1 MAKKSAPKNPVNTKN
16 PFAAN
21 TRLQAIVIAA
31 FAFLLYAHTISFDYA
46 ADDGMVILGHSIV
59 KKGFAGIPELLTSD
73 SFRGLDEA
81 EGRTETRRTYRPL
94 SFISFAIEYQFF
106 QKNPAVSHTLN
117 VLCYALL
124 GAIVLFLLRRL
135 LLTHIDSSR
144 KHNFTWNILPFVVSC
159 LFVAHP
165 IHTEVVANI
174 KSRDE
179 IFALLFLLLSLLS
192 ALKYYDTNDLKQLCF
207 SSLSFMLALLSKESA
222 VTFLPVFPLALW
234 WYGHR
239 WNEHST
245 QKTLDWKRLALV
257 CAPLVILALGYLA
270 IWFGIIGRVEDKL
283 YYDTLNNPFA
293 NATFAGRTATAT
305 GIMGL
310 YFLKSL
316 FPVTLSTGYT
326 YNEIPL
332 VDWSNFTALGA
343 AVIILLLLVGGA
355 YLLVVRKNIVGLC
368 ALAWCST
375 LAIASNYFVY
385 AGGLLGERFL
395 FTPSLFAM
403 LALGVGAA
411 LAQERLPK
419 ERRVWVMLALVAFG
433 GIYSVKTF
441 ARATDWKS
449 TETLLR
455 ADVENTPNSIHLRR
469 MYGGLLLQKSGT
481 ATQGVPSQDR
491 ASQFDARKNIRAAE
505 EQFRAGLRI
514 NPTIAPSLVNGIGNI
529 FAAERRYDSAIA
541 YFRAALRL
549 NPNNTVYQKNLANAL
564 SVQSRIFFSQNSPEA
579 SNNALLLMYESAQ
592 ILPTDSTLSNLGA
605 MFAQQNRIDSAI
617 VYLEKALALNPNL
630 ARARSNLAVCLKKR
644 DAATSR

>member
-1 MAKKSAPKNPVNTKN
+1 MAKKTAPKTPVNTK
-16 PFAAN
+16 PSFAAN

-59 KKGFAGIPELLTSD
+59 KKGFAGIPELLTGD

-94 SFISFAIEYQFF
+94 SFISFAMEYQFF

-117 VLCYALL
+117 VLFYALV

-144 KHNFTWNILPFVVSC
+144 KHNYTWTILPFVISF
-159 LFVAHP
+159 LFIAHP

-179 IFALLFLLLSLLS
+179 IFALLFLALSLLF
-192 ALKYYDTNDLKQLCF
+192 ALKYYDTASGKQLLF
-207 SSLSFMLALLSKESA
+207 SSLSFVFALLSKESA

-239 WNEHST
+239 WNGNVSE
-245 QKTLDWKRLALV
+245 KTLDWKRLSIA
-257 CAPLVILALGYLA
+257 CTPLVILALGYLA
-270 IWFGIIGRVEDKL
+270 LWFGIIGRVEDKL

-293 NATFAGRTATAT
+293 NASFAERTATAT
-305 GIMGL
+305 RIMGL
-310 YFLKSL
+310 YLLKSL

-332 VDWSNFTALGA
+332 TDWSDFSALASLFVLGN
-343 AVIILLLLVGGA
+343 LLVGGA
-355 YLLVVRKNIVGLC
+355 YLLAVRKNIVGLC

-403 LALGVGAA
+403 LALGVAAA
-411 LAQERLPK
+411 LLHERLPK
-419 ERRVWVMLALVAFG
+419 ERRVVVMLALVAFG
-433 GIYSVKTF
+433 GIYSIKAF
-441 ARATDWKS
+441 ARAADWKS

-481 ATQGVPSQDR
+481 ATQDR
-491 ASQFDARKNIRAAE
+491 ASQFDARKNIHAAE

-549 NPNNTVYQKNLANAL
+549 NPNNAVYQKNLANAL
-564 SVQSRIFFSQNSPEA
+564 SVQSRIFFSQNTPEA
-579 SNNALLLMYESAQ
+579 SNNALLLMAESAQ

-644 DAATSR
+644 DALGNANRD